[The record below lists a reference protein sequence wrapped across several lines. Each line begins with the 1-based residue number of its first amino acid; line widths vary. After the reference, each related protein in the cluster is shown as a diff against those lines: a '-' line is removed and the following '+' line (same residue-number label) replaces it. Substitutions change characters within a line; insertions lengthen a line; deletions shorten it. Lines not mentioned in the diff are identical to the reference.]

1 MEQTTEK
8 KSTKRSSKN
17 STDSFVYGKIP
28 PQAKELEQ
36 AVLGAILMERE
47 ALDRATAILKPEIF
61 YVEAHQK
68 IFSAMIRLNKKSQ
81 PIDILLIS
89 DELQSVGE
97 LESIGGPAYLI
108 EIARRVVSGAHIES
122 HARII
127 FQKYVG
133 REIIRVS
140 GDLIQRAYE
149 DMNDGMDL
157 LDYAETAFTDISAAN
172 VFGEMVGMD
181 TVLVQAVQ
189 KIEEW
194 RKLESPITGISSGFR
209 DLDKATRG
217 FQNGDL
223 IIIAARPSVG
233 KTALALSLVRAAA
246 KQTEVAVWSLEMK
259 AVQLV
264 LRMMAAESKELL
276 HRIQTGRLSDEQ
288 MKNIYSKAIQPLSK
302 LNIFFDDK
310 PGLTIAKLRSKAR
323 RLKRKGRLGLVVL
336 DYLQLMS
343 SEERKT
349 NREQEVSTFSRH
361 LKNLAQEL
369 DVPIIALSQLNRDIE
384 SRPNKTPQLSDI
396 RESGAIEQDAD
407 VIMFLYGPTDAQIS
421 ENNSLLNRRYLK
433 IGKQRNGFLCTVDL
447 DFKDEIQFFSELNK
461 LPELGLPSGNWQPVE
476 RD

>member
-1 MEQTTEK
+1 M
-8 KSTKRSSKN
+8 
-17 STDSFVYGKIP
+17 VYGRVP
-28 PQAKELEQ
+28 PQAKEMEE
-36 AVLGAILMERE
+36 AVLGVILMERE
-47 ALDRATAILKPEIF
+47 ALEKVQGMLKPEMF
-61 YVEAHQK
+61 YVNSNQI
-68 IFSAMIRLNKKSQ
+68 IFSAMLRLMQKSQ
-81 PIDILLIS
+81 PIDSLMVAQ
-89 DELQSVGE
+89 ELMFSEE
-97 LESIGGPAYLI
+97 LEIVGGRYYLDQLT
-108 EIARRVVSGAHIES
+108 RHVVSGAHIES

-149 DMNDGMDL
+149 DMNDGLDL
-157 LDYAETAFTDISAAN
+157 LDYAETAFTEISAAN

-194 RKLESPITGISSGFR
+194 RRLESPITGISSGFR

-259 AVQLV
+259 AMQLV

-276 HRIQTGRLSDEQ
+276 HRIQTGRLTDEQ
-288 MKNIYSKAIQPLSK
+288 MQNIYSKAIQPLSK
-302 LNIFFDDK
+302 LKILFDDK
-310 PGLTIAKLRSKAR
+310 PGLTITKLRSKAR
-323 RLKRKGRLGLVVL
+323 RRKRKGKLGLIVV
-336 DYLQLMS
+336 DYLQLMTS
-343 SEERKT
+343 DEKKN
-349 NREQEVSTFSRH
+349 NREQEVSTISRH

-369 DVPIIALSQLNRDIE
+369 DVPIIALSQLNREIE

-461 LPELGLPSGNWQPVE
+461 LPDLGLPVGNWQPIE
-476 RD
+476 KD